1 MIDNRA
7 VFTKYEDKYVLMH
20 ICGNS
25 AEHIFVYDSP
35 NCLQTGSIIN
45 CRAEETASNIGASFV
60 RYEKNGKGF
69 INKMIKPETVLPL
82 QYKKEAYNEKKA
94 TFTDKLTIEGNHA
107 VVMTGDDFVKVSSKI
122 PEPDRSR
129 IYEVFS
135 KRPENEHL
143 GIIIRT
149 LTYTGEDGIEKAKE
163 EIEKIKNIIETIYGK
178 SSHVPAY
185 TVLYSPIPEYI
196 KDMLYLSGLG
206 IEEIVTDAAEIRDIL
221 DREYEHVSGPV
232 KVTDRVGLRFY
243 EDDLINLCNLYSFNA
258 KISEAL
264 SRKVYLKSG
273 VYITFDVTE
282 ALVSVDVNSAG
293 CLMNRDRKETI
304 LKINCEAAR
313 AVARQLR
320 LRNISGMILVD
331 FINMDSKDDYDI
343 LEDVIKKALSEDR
356 VIAEFIDFTGLKL
369 CEIVRRRSG
378 RSLYQKLRG

>member
-1 MIDNRA
+1 MI
-7 VFTKYEDKYVLMH
+7 
-20 ICGNS
+20 
-25 AEHIFVYDSP
+25 
-35 NCLQTGSIIN
+35 
-45 CRAEETASNIGASFV
+45 
-60 RYEKNGKGF
+60 
-69 INKMIKPETVLPL
+69 
-82 QYKKEAYNEKKA
+82 
-94 TFTDKLTIEGNHA
+94 
-107 VVMTGDDFVKVSSKI
+107 
-122 PEPDRSR
+122 
-129 IYEVFS
+129 
-135 KRPENEHL
+135 
-143 GIIIRT
+143 
-149 LTYTGEDGIEKAKE
+149 
-163 EIEKIKNIIETIYGK
+163 
-178 SSHVPAY
+178 
-185 TVLYSPIPEYI
+185 
-196 KDMLYLSGLG
+196 YLSGLG

-320 LRNISGMILVD
+320 LRNISGMIVVD